1 MDPTVSSDELSRRA
15 RSTVSRLGDVPLP
28 GGGRTGERLA
38 VLRGVGRDDL
48 SVARL
53 VEPHLDAMAIRAEAG
68 GPAGRH
74 AGGRHADDRL
84 HAVWASMSPNPPRLV
99 PDGEGRFTL
108 DGLQPFGSGALIC
121 DVALVGVRGVG
132 DEPLLVAVDLV
143 EGRSDGTVVVD
154 DSVWRSPAFADTSTA
169 AVEFA
174 GRRIGPDDVVGPPGF
189 YLERPGFWHGAL
201 GPAAVWAGG
210 AEGLLDDAEAL
221 SCRTT
226 HQRVGLG
233 EMRTLVWSMRALLD
247 TAAAEIDRDPDDPI
261 AARRRALT
269 VRHLVER
276 QCTQLLEV
284 FGRSFGPRPLAFDER
299 TIARHQEL
307 QLYIRQVHTGEDLEE
322 LGSTPNEDV
331 T

>member
-1 MDPTVSSDELSRRA
+1 MSRDELARRA
-15 RSTVSRLGDVPLP
+15 RTTVSQLGDVPLP
-28 GGGRTGERLA
+28 GDGRTRERLA

-68 GPAGRH
+68 DPATAQPATHPIG
-74 AGGRHADDRL
+74 DDCL
-84 HAVWASMSPNPPRLV
+84 YAVWASTSPTPPRIE
-99 PDGEGRFTL
+99 PDGEGRLALT
-108 DGLQPFGSGALIC
+108 GLQPFGSGALIC
-121 DVALVGVRGVG
+121 DVALVGVRGVD
-132 DEPLLVAVDLV
+132 DEPLLVAVDV
-143 EGRSDGTVVVD
+143 AEGRAHGTVIVD
-154 DSVWRSPAFADTSTA
+154 DSVWRSPAFAETSTA

-174 GRRIGPDDVVGPPGF
+174 GHHIEPADVVGPPGF

-210 AEGLLDDAEAL
+210 AEGLLDDAEDL

-247 TAAAEIDRDPDDPI
+247 TAADEIDRDPDDPI

-284 FGRSFGPRPLAFDER
+284 FGRSFGPRPLAFDDAVISR
-299 TIARHQEL
+299 YQEL
-307 QLYIRQVHTGEDLEE
+307 QLYVRQVHTGEDLEE
-322 LGSTPNEDV
+322 LGSTADEDV